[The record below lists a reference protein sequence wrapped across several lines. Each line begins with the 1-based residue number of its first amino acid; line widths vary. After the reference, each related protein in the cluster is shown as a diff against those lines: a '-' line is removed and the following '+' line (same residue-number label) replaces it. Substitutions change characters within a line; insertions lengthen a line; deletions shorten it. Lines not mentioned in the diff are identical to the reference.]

1 MYGRLTVICGP
12 MFAGKTTELLKRILW
27 ARNGEGKDVLVV
39 KTAFDVRY
47 SRTEVITHDGLAAEA
62 VVLHAFGDIEARFRE
77 ADLVCFDE
85 VQFFQDMD
93 RDVVEVVKCL
103 LEAGTD
109 VVAAGLDTNWKGDA
123 FAATGL
129 LMAMADEVVKLRAH
143 CAVCG
148 QPAHKTFKKV
158 EDESEIQLGHNDIY
172 EPRCNRHWFSDLPL
186 MMKLEALKRSGK
198 TEG

>member
-27 ARNGEGKDVLVV
+27 ARNGERKDVLVV

-62 VVLHAFGDIEARFRE
+62 VVLHAFADIEPRFQE

-85 VQFFQDMD
+85 VQFFQNMD
-93 RDVVEVVKCL
+93 RDVVTVIREL
-103 LEAGTD
+103 LAAGTD
-109 VVAAGLDTNWKGDA
+109 VVAAGLDTNWKGEP
-123 FAATGL
+123 FGVTGL
-129 LMAMADEVVKLRAH
+129 LMAMADEVVKLKAH

-148 QPAHKTFKKV
+148 QPAYKSFKKV
-158 EDESEIQLGHNDIY
+158 EDAAEIQLGHSDLY
-172 EPRCNRHWFSDLPL
+172 EPRCNRHWFSELPL
-186 MMKLEALKRSGK
+186 LAMTRPAEAE
-198 TEG
+198 TVAAQ

>member
-27 ARNGEGKDVLVV
+27 ARNGERKDVLVL

-62 VVLHAFGDIEARFRE
+62 VVLHAFSDVETRLKE

-85 VQFFQDMD
+85 VQFFQNMD
-93 RDVVEVVKCL
+93 RDVVELIKGL
-103 LEAGTD
+103 LETGTD

-123 FAATGL
+123 FSATGL

-158 EDESEIQLGHNDIY
+158 EDELEIQLGHGDLY
-172 EPRCNRHWFSDLPL
+172 EPRCNRHWFDHLPL
-186 MMKLEALKRSGK
+186 LEISRSATRG
-198 TEG
+198 GRSDV

>member
-27 ARNGEGKDVLVV
+27 ARNGERKDVLVV

-62 VVLHAFGDIEARFRE
+62 VVLHAFADIDARFQE

-85 VQFFQDMD
+85 VQFFQNMD
-93 RDVVEVVKCL
+93 RDVVEVIKRL
-103 LEAGTD
+103 LESGTD
-109 VVAAGLDTNWKGDA
+109 VAVAGLDTNWKGEA
-123 FAATGL
+123 FAVTGL
-129 LMAMADEVVKLRAH
+129 LLAMADEVVKLRAH

-148 QPAHKTFKKV
+148 QPAHKSFKKV
-158 EDESEIQLGHNDIY
+158 EDEAEIQLGHGDIY
-172 EPRCNRHWFSDLPL
+172 EPRCNRHWFSELPL
-186 MMKLEALKRSGK
+186 IAMTRAPEDERLTA
-198 TEG
+198 